1 MPNRGRMASP
11 MLRALA
17 CFAFA
22 WLAIF
27 HACRADAAVAMLQ
40 PPREA
45 VFSEPLRIKLFYSA
59 DNGQPLAIALP
70 STIRVTLTNSDHAP
84 QAVELVR
91 DASIPNELRL
101 EAGQYLKVEYTAP
114 WPAWVRGEVRID
126 VLGFDASPA
135 IVAINRSE
143 LPEPMAQAGHAA
155 AIAAPAQTAST
166 PTAPT
171 PGQPSS
177 HAAAIALAPPATS
190 GPTAPL
196 ARPATNAA
204 PALAAQA
211 APAAVRRA
219 TGTEPAT
226 AAAAAVPAS
235 DTAPVWT
242 PPGDSLSTAGNG
254 SQSRISYFEP
264 MFFGVGH
271 NGDTSANLQLSFKY
285 RLRMPDDLRSKAF
298 VDNLYF
304 AYTQMSIWDLT
315 AESRPFRDT
324 TYQPQLFY
332 YLADTGWRAS
342 WFTRMGIAAGV
353 GHESNGKGGDE
364 SRGFNTLFVRPTWE
378 FGELDAYHW
387 VVSPKFYV
395 YAGKSDNPDIADYRG
410 YIDLLVKYGS
420 ADGWQLAT
428 TLRKGTKHWYGSIDT
443 QLTYPLA
450 KLLGSSAWGGYLWV
464 GYFNGY
470 GEDLLDY
477 NVRQHWIARIGY
489 SIAR

>member
-1 MPNRGRMASP
+1 MRGVR
-11 MLRALA
+11 LFAL
-17 CFAFA
+17 A
-22 WLAIF
+22 WLAMF
-27 HACRADAAVAMLQ
+27 YACRADAVVAMLQ

-45 VFSEPLRIKLFYSA
+45 LFSEPLRITLLYSA
-59 DNGQPLAIALP
+59 DNGQPLTIALP
-70 STIRVTLTNSDHAP
+70 PTLRVTLTNSDHAP

-91 DASIPNELRL
+91 DAGVPDELRL
-101 EAGQYLKVEYTAP
+101 EAGQYRKVEYAAP

-126 VLGFDASPA
+126 PVGFDASPA
-135 IVAINRSE
+135 IVAINRTVQ
-143 LPEPMAQAGHAA
+143 PAAMAQAGHADTTA
-155 AIAAPAQTAST
+155 AAPAQAAST
-166 PTAPT
+166 
-171 PGQPSS
+171 
-177 HAAAIALAPPATS
+177 
-190 GPTAPL
+190 
-196 ARPATNAA
+196 
-204 PALAAQA
+204 
-211 APAAVRRA
+211 
-219 TGTEPAT
+219 AT
-226 AAAAAVPAS
+226 AAAPAEAASSAAASQAAGTEPTAAATATAAMPAS
-235 DTAPVWT
+235 DTSPVWT

-271 NGDTSANLQLSFKY
+271 NGDTSASLQLSFKY

-298 VDNLYF
+298 LDNLYF
-304 AYTQMSIWDLT
+304 AYTQNSIWDLT

-353 GHESNGKGGDE
+353 GHESNGKGGDQ
-364 SRGFNTLFVRPTWE
+364 SRGLNMLFVRPTWE
-378 FGELDAYHW
+378 FGNLDAYHW

-410 YIDLLVKYGS
+410 YVDLLFKYGS
-420 ADGWQLAT
+420 ANGWQLAT
-428 TLRKGTKHWYGSIDT
+428 TLRKGTKHWYGSIDA

-450 KLLGSSAWGGYLWV
+450 KLLRSSAWGGYLWV